1 MKDIYQFVQNYIPYN
16 EQEEKDKDLIL
27 QQLSAENILTRKNH
41 LAHLTVSAW
50 IVSPDYQKVLM
61 AYHNIYQSYAWLG
74 GHLDGNADI
83 VSVIKK
89 EIQEESGLSE
99 FQLIENQ
106 LFSLEVLTV
115 DGHIKNGE
123 YVSSHLHL
131 NLTFPCIANPD
142 LPIHIRPSENS
153 QITWLEVD
161 KINQSVS
168 EVWFMKH
175 IYQKLIDKVK
185 LLEGESSCASNNSL
199 I

>member
-1 MKDIYQFVQNYIPYN
+1 MKNIYQFVQNYIPYN
-16 EQEEKDKDLIL
+16 EQEEKDKALIL
-27 QQLSAENILTRKNH
+27 QQLSADNILTRKNH

-115 DGHIKNGE
+115 DGHVKNGE

-131 NLTFPCIANPD
+131 NLTFLCIANPD
-142 LPIHIRPSENS
+142 LPIHLLVILLYRL
-153 QITWLEVD
+153 IFD
-161 KINQSVS
+161 RYVS
-168 EVWFMKH
+168 
-175 IYQKLIDKVK
+175 
-185 LLEGESSCASNNSL
+185 
-199 I
+199 

>member
-1 MKDIYQFVQNYIPYN
+1 MKNIYQFVQNYIPYN
-16 EQEEKDKDLIL
+16 EQEEKDKALIL
-27 QQLSAENILTRKNH
+27 QQLSADNILTRKNH

-99 FQLIENQ
+99 FQLIDDQ

-131 NLTFPCIANPD
+131 NLTFLCIANPD

-153 QITWLEVD
+153 QIAWLEVD

-185 LLEGESSCASNNSL
+185 LLEGESSCASNN
-199 I
+199 

>member
-1 MKDIYQFVQNYIPYN
+1 MKNIYQFVQNYIPYN
-16 EQEEKDKDLIL
+16 EQEEKDKALIL
-27 QQLSAENILTRKNH
+27 QQLSADNILTRKNH

-115 DGHIKNGE
+115 DGHVKNGE

-131 NLTFPCIANPD
+131 NLTFLCIANPD

-153 QITWLEVD
+153 QIVWLEVD

-185 LLEGESSCASNNSL
+185 LLEGESSCASNN
-199 I
+199 

>member
-1 MKDIYQFVQNYIPYN
+1 MKNIYQFVQNYIPYN
-16 EQEEKDKDLIL
+16 EQEEKDKALIL
-27 QQLSAENILTRKNH
+27 QQLSADNILTRKNH

-99 FQLIENQ
+99 FQLIENR

-115 DGHIKNGE
+115 DGHVKNGE

-131 NLTFPCIANPD
+131 NLTFLCIANPD

-185 LLEGESSCASNNSL
+185 LLEGESSCASNN
-199 I
+199 

>member
-1 MKDIYQFVQNYIPYN
+1 MKNIYQFVQNYIPYN
-16 EQEEKDKDLIL
+16 DQEEKDKKLIL
-27 QQLSAENILTRKNH
+27 QQLSADNILTRKNH

-115 DGHIKNGE
+115 DGHVKNGE
-123 YVSSHLHL
+123 YISSHLHL
-131 NLTFPCIANPD
+131 NLTFLCIANTD

-153 QITWLEVD
+153 QIAWLEVD

-185 LLEGESSCASNNSL
+185 LLEGESSCASNN
-199 I
+199 